1 MADVADDRLVAH
13 PFHVFEGDD
22 VAVARA
28 GDEDIAL
35 GQRALDG
42 LHLEALHRGL
52 QRTDRIDLGDD
63 HPRAV
68 GLHRAGAALAHV
80 AVAADDRHLAGD
92 HHVRGP
98 LDAVGQRFA
107 AAVEVVEL
115 RFGTRVVDVDRRH
128 EQFAR
133 RLHLVEPVY
142 ARGRLL
148 AYAAPFGH
156 RTVPLRS
163 IFGKDRT
170 QRSEDHGLLVRRGG
184 VIERRGV
191 VLGLVA
197 LVDQQSC
204 IAAVVDDQVG
214 PLAARERERHGRAP
228 PIFFQ
233 RLALPR
239 EDRHAG
245 FGDGCRSVILRRE
258 DVARAPAHVSTQFDE
273 RLDEHR
279 RLDRH
284 VQRPHHPH
292 PAKRFLR
299 AVFAAHRHQ
308 AGHFVLRDLDLLTP
322 PFGQRQVGDLVGNRF
337 IQIHRIL
344 VFSLIQRCKDTE
356 SREQKQTFM
365 FDYAETEY
373 LRRSQR

>member
-1 MADVADDRLVAH
+1 M
-13 PFHVFEGDD
+13 
-22 VAVARA
+22 
-28 GDEDIAL
+28 
-35 GQRALDG
+35 
-42 LHLEALHRGL
+42 
-52 QRTDRIDLGDD
+52 
-63 HPRAV
+63 
-68 GLHRAGAALAHV
+68 
-80 AVAADDRHLAGD
+80 
-92 HHVRGP
+92 
-98 LDAVGQRFA
+98 
-107 AAVEVVEL
+107 
-115 RFGTRVVDVDRRH
+115 
-128 EQFAR
+128 
-133 RLHLVEPVY
+133 
-142 ARGRLL
+142 
-148 AYAAPFGH
+148 
-156 RTVPLRS
+156 
-163 IFGKDRT
+163 

-258 DVARAPAHVSTQFDE
+258 DVARAPAHVGTQFDE

-344 VFSLIQRCKDTE
+344 VFSLIQRCKDTNKRGQCQIYLNIAEREYLRRSQSME